1 MYQNFTYYNQD
12 VLNFEDFFKKE
23 KTNIVDIDLNNPQV
37 FYEKVHGVLSQQF
50 IKKTKKNKKQSL
62 NIDADNKLQNQG
74 LKQDKDRMKMLRIQ
88 AVKQGL
94 DPQQIFFMTN

>member
-1 MYQNFTYYNQD
+1 

-74 LKQDKDRMKMLRIQ
+74 LK
-88 AVKQGL
+88 
-94 DPQQIFFMTN
+94 